1 MESVVQTAAK
11 IEQVKDSSQ
20 LAGSHFDIID
30 NSSAFEK
37 TFTTVTL
44 APKQFTRELYKTIE
58 QLEDNL
64 IEYLE
69 AQLLE
74 RKGLRV
80 YLVIEV
86 EYGHVLNDIDHL
98 RKQHRTQFAPMLSKD
113 QIFSVYLDL
122 KMELLDK
129 EDNFM
134 FNNPGLILKKIKSI
148 TVNVAALDPKAWK
161 WGYTHRDATDEDTSS
176 DDEDSLAFSDHSDN

>member
-1 MESVVQTAAK
+1 MEAVVQTTANPEEA
-11 IEQVKDSSQ
+11 KDSSQ
-20 LAGSHFDIID
+20 LAGSHFVIIE
-30 NSSAFEK
+30 NGSAFEK

-44 APKQFTRELYKTIE
+44 PPKQFTRELYKTLE
-58 QLEDNL
+58 QLEVTLLD
-64 IEYLE
+64 YLE
-69 AQLLE
+69 AQLSE
-74 RKGLRV
+74 HKGLRV

-86 EYGHVLNDIDHL
+86 EYGHVLNDIDHV
-98 RKQHRTQFAPMLSKD
+98 RKQHRTQFAPMLPED

-134 FNNPGLILKKIKSI
+134 FNNPGLILKKIKTI